1 MYNKKAFIKGISY
14 YLPEQ
19 TLTNT
24 ELSAKFNDWGEEK
37 IFNKTGIKNRHISLA
52 DEYASD
58 LAIKAANLL
67 FKEYSI
73 NNKLID
79 FVIYCTQ
86 SPDYLLPTTACIL
99 QERLNLS
106 IKCGALDFNLGCSGY
121 VYGLAICKGLIES
134 SIASNILFITSETYS
149 KYIHPEDRGNRTI
162 FGDAAAATLISDN
175 GFAEICNFDLGTDG
189 SGAQNLIVKNGGTR
203 YKSTFE
209 SFDVDG
215 RGNFRSSS
223 HLFMNGPEIFAFTS
237 KMVPDLIDNVLRK
250 NTLVKD
256 DIDLFIFHQAN
267 KFMLDFLRKKIGI
280 PESKFYT
287 YIENC
292 ANTVSS
298 TIPIAL
304 KEAIINN
311 RCRGSVLL
319 AGFGVGYSWGG
330 TVLKLNNRRN
340 D

>member
-1 MYNKKAFIKGISY
+1 MNNKKAYIKGISY

-19 TLTNT
+19 KFTNS
-24 ELSAKFNDWGEEK
+24 ELSAKFKDWGEEK
-37 IFNKTGIKNRHISLA
+37 IFNKTGIKNRHITQV

-67 FKEYSI
+67 FKEFSI
-73 NNKLID
+73 NVKSID

-121 VYGLAICKGLIES
+121 IYGLAICKGLIES

-149 KYIHPEDRGNRTI
+149 KYIHPEDRGNLTI
-162 FGDAAAATLISDN
+162 FGDAASATLISDN
-175 GFAEICNFDLGTDG
+175 GIAEICNFDLGTDG

-203 YKSTFE
+203 YKSTSE
-209 SFDVDG
+209 SFDIDE

-223 HLFMNGPEIFAFTS
+223 HLFMNGPEIFTFTS
-237 KMVPDLIDNVLRK
+237 RMVPDLIDNVLRK
-250 NTLVKD
+250 NSLIMD
-256 DIDLFIFHQAN
+256 DINLFVFHQAN

-280 PESKFYT
+280 PDSKFYT

-304 KEAIINN
+304 KEAISDN
-311 RCRGSVLL
+311 RCKGEVLI

-330 TVLKLNNRRN
+330 TVIKFK
-340 D
+340 

>member
-1 MYNKKAFIKGISY
+1 MNNKKAFIKGISY
-14 YLPEQ
+14 YLPENK
-19 TLTNT
+19 LTNT
-24 ELSAKFNDWGEEK
+24 ELSEKFNDWGEDK
-37 IFNKTGIKNRHISLA
+37 IFNKTGIKNRHITK
-52 DEYASD
+52 DNEYASD
-58 LAIKAANLL
+58 LAIRAANLL
-67 FKEYSI
+67 FNEFSI
-73 NNKLID
+73 NNKSID
-79 FVIYCTQ
+79 FIIYCTQ

-99 QERLNLS
+99 QDKLNLS
-106 IKCGALDFNLGCSGY
+106 ITCGALDFNLGCSGY

-134 SIASNILFITSETYS
+134 EIATNILFITSETYS

-162 FGDAAAATLISDN
+162 FGDAASATLISDN
-175 GFAEICNFDLGTDG
+175 GIAEICNFDLGTDG

-203 YKSTFE
+203 YKSSLE
-209 SFDVDG
+209 SFDVDE

-223 HLFMNGPEIFAFTS
+223 HLFMNGPEIFTFTS
-237 KMVPDLIDNVLRK
+237 RMVPDLIDNVLRK
-250 NTLVKD
+250 NFLIMD
-256 DIDLFIFHQAN
+256 DINLFVFHQAN

-311 RCRGSVLL
+311 KCKGDVLI

-330 TVLKLNNRRN
+330 TVIKFK
-340 D
+340 

>member
-1 MYNKKAFIKGISY
+1 MNNKKAFIKGISY
-14 YLPEQ
+14 YLPEKK
-19 TLTNT
+19 LTNT
-24 ELSAKFNDWGEEK
+24 ELSEKFNDWGEDK
-37 IFNKTGIKNRHISLA
+37 IFNKTGIKNRHITQ
-52 DEYASD
+52 DNEYASD

-67 FKEYSI
+67 FNEYSI
-73 NNKLID
+73 NNKSID

-99 QERLNLS
+99 QEKLNLS

-134 SIASNILFITSETYS
+134 AIATNILFITSETYS

-162 FGDAAAATLISDN
+162 FGDAASASLISDN
-175 GFAEICNFDLGTDG
+175 GIAEICNFDLGTDG

-203 YKSTFE
+203 YKSSLE
-209 SFDVDG
+209 SFDVDE

-223 HLFMNGPEIFAFTS
+223 HLFMNGPEIFSFTS

-250 NTLVKD
+250 NSMVMD
-256 DIDLFIFHQAN
+256 DINLFVFHQAN

-304 KEAIINN
+304 KEAIINK
-311 RCRGSVLL
+311 RCQGNVLI

-330 TVLKLNNRRN
+330 SIIKFK
-340 D
+340 

>member
-1 MYNKKAFIKGISY
+1 MYNKKTFIKGISY

-19 TLTNT
+19 KLTNT
-24 ELSAKFNDWGEEK
+24 ELSAKFNDWGEDK
-37 IFNKTGIKNRHISLA
+37 IFNKTGIKNRHITNEN
-52 DEYASD
+52 EYASD

-73 NNKLID
+73 NNKSID

-99 QERLNLS
+99 QDRLNLS
-106 IKCGALDFNLGCSGY
+106 INCGALDFNLGCSGF

-149 KYIHPEDRGNRTI
+149 KYIHPDDRGNRTI

-209 SFDVDG
+209 SVDVDE

-250 NTLVKD
+250 NSLVKD
-256 DIDLFIFHQAN
+256 DINLYVFHQAN

-304 KEAIINN
+304 KEAIINK
-311 RCRGSVLL
+311 RCHGDVLI

-330 TVLKLNNRRN
+330 SVIKFK
-340 D
+340 